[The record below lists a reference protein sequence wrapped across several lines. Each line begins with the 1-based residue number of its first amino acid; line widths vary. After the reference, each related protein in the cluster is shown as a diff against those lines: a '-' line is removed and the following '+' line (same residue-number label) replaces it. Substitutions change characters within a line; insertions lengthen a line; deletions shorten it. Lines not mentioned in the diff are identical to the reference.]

1 MKILIYLLSLILCFL
16 GKKCDI
22 VVLGGTLAS
31 LGAII
36 HAPNNYEVCLVEP
49 TERLGGQ
56 LG

>member
-1 MKILIYLLSLILCFL
+1 MIILICLTLVASIWSQT
-16 GKKCDI
+16 CDI

-36 HAPNNYEVCLVEP
+36 HSPNQFSVCLVEP
-49 TERLGGQ
+49 TDRLGGQ